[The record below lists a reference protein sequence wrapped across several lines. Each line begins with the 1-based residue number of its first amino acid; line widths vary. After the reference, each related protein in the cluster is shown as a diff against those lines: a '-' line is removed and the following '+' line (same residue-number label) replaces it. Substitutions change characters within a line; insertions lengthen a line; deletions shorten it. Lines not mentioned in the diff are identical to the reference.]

1 MRVRWSGEVQVNVK
15 SQSELDIGGRESCNC
30 SLGVKIAKEI
40 TLTLDLPFFALLC
53 EHTPMCQPYYVKNII
68 SNQY

>member
-15 SQSELDIGGRESCNC
+15 SQSELHISGRESCNC

-40 TLTLDLPFFALLC
+40 TFNIRFNFFCVAL
-53 EHTPMCQPYYVKNII
+53 
-68 SNQY
+68 